1 VNEIKNALAV
11 PIEDPANNTILRN
24 ALEVCNNGDIST
36 KLKLH
41 LIMSTNQKS
50 MYRTEEYTLLN

>member
-11 PIEDPANNTILRN
+11 PIEDPVNNTILHN